1 VAKDVGRSFHLML
14 AVLLSITAHG
24 YNGDLEGVGNM
35 SVQVMKRALA
45 VSMCLGTL
53 SLAVSPSIAQDTEG
67 LGTIVAPLQPNRK
80 VGLPNQAPANEQSA
94 PATAEGAKPAKPGQP
109 QAAAPEAK
117 SQPSETDFGDWKME
131 CVDAASAAVPCQVIY
146 RGLSPD
152 QKQVVMVISLAYAK
166 SAKETKIQMAL
177 PLGFAVQ
184 PGVTIDLGNG
194 YAGLVQVSRC
204 TAQGCLVDGAAAPE
218 MIDAMEKG
226 KAGKIAIKTVE
237 GATINL
243 PFSLG
248 GFSDAFEAMKKKNEA
263 APS

>member
-1 VAKDVGRSFHLML
+1 ML
-14 AVLLSITAHG
+14 EVLLSITASG

-35 SVQVMKRALA
+35 SVQMMKRALA
-45 VSMCLGTL
+45 ASMCLGAL
-53 SLAVSPSIAQDTEG
+53 SLAVLPSIAQDTEG

-80 VGLPNQAPANEQSA
+80 VGLPNQAPANAQSA
-94 PATAEGAKPAKPGQP
+94 PAAAEAAKPVRPAQP
-109 QAAAPEAK
+109 QAAAPVARN
-117 SQPSETDFGDWKME
+117 QPTEIVFADWKME
-131 CVDAASAAVPCQVIY
+131 CLDAASAVPCQIVY

-152 QKQVVMVISLAYAK
+152 QKQVVMVVSLAYAK

-177 PLGFAVQ
+177 PLGFAVE
-184 PGVTIDLGNG
+184 PGVTIDLGDG
-194 YAGLVQVSRC
+194 HTTLMQVSRC
-204 TAQGCLVDGAAAPE
+204 TAQGCLVDGAVAPE
-218 MIDAMEKG
+218 TIEAMEKG